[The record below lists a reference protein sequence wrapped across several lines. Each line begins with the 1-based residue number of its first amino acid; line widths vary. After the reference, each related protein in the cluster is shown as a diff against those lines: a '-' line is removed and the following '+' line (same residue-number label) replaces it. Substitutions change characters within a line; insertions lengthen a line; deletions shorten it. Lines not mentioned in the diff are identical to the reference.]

1 LNQFSILLPLGLE
14 WTRRRG
20 EQHESDFR
28 CRAGV
33 LNMKGTTNGDSTFHF
48 QKILVSAVALLLLGV
63 AAPWMLLQA
72 SRSAAARSLEPLPPS
87 DPWTPAQI
95 VQPADLVKE
104 LSGAPSNRPIIVC
117 VGFHTLYQ
125 GAHVPGAVFHGA
137 AMSEQGLDDL
147 KKWAKDLPASSNI
160 VVYCG
165 CCPLDHCPNLRPGF
179 TALRDMGFHHLRVL
193 NLPNSFAA
201 DWVEKGY
208 PVEKGR

>member
-1 LNQFSILLPLGLE
+1 MKRN
-14 WTRRRG
+14 R
-20 EQHESDFR
+20 SD
-28 CRAGV
+28 
-33 LNMKGTTNGDSTFHF
+33 DSSFHF
-48 QKILVSAVALLLLGV
+48 RKTFVSTALLLLVGV
-63 AAPWMLLQA
+63 AAPWMLLRA
-72 SRSAAARSLEPLPPS
+72 TKSAAARSLEPFPFS

-104 LSGAPSNRPIIVC
+104 LGSPPSGRPIVVC

-137 AMSEQGLDDL
+137 AMSEQGLNDL
-147 KKWAKDLPASSNI
+147 KKWAKDLSPSSNI

-179 TALRDMGFHHLRVL
+179 AALGGMGFHHLRVL

>member
-1 LNQFSILLPLGLE
+1 MRDNPSPHFRLLFVCAALLGL
-14 WTRRRG
+14 
-20 EQHESDFR
+20 
-28 CRAGV
+28 V
-33 LNMKGTTNGDSTFHF
+33 
-48 QKILVSAVALLLLGV
+48 GV
-63 AAPWMLLQA
+63 AAPRMRLRALK
-72 SRSAAARSLEPLPPS
+72 SAAANNLEPATSS
-87 DPWTPAQI
+87 DPWTPTQI

-104 LSGAPSNRPIIVC
+104 ISGSSQSSRPIVVC

-125 GAHVPGAVFHGA
+125 GAHVPGAVYHGA

-147 KKWAKDLPASSNI
+147 KKWAKNLPPTSNI

-179 TALRDMGFHHLRVL
+179 AALHDMGFTHLRVL
-193 NLPNSFAA
+193 LLPNSFAT

>member
-1 LNQFSILLPLGLE
+1 MKRNRSDDSRFHFRKIFVGTMLLIL
-14 WTRRRG
+14 
-20 EQHESDFR
+20 
-28 CRAGV
+28 AGV
-33 LNMKGTTNGDSTFHF
+33 
-48 QKILVSAVALLLLGV
+48 AVPG
-63 AAPWMLLQA
+63 MLLRA
-72 SRSAAARSLEPLPPS
+72 SRPAAAHSLEPPPPS

-104 LSGAPSNRPIIVC
+104 LSGTPQSSRPIVVC

-125 GAHVPGAVFHGA
+125 GAHVPGAVYHGA

-147 KKWAKDLPASSNI
+147 KNWAKNLPPFSNI

-179 TALRDMGFHHLRVL
+179 TALRDMGFHSLRVL

>member
-1 LNQFSILLPLGLE
+1 
-14 WTRRRG
+14 
-20 EQHESDFR
+20 
-28 CRAGV
+28 
-33 LNMKGTTNGDSTFHF
+33 MKGKRSNHSSFRFRKIFVST
-48 QKILVSAVALLLLGV
+48 VLLLLVGV
-63 AAPWMLLQA
+63 AAPWILLRA
-72 SRSAAARSLEPLPPS
+72 TKSAAARSLVPVSPS
-87 DPWTPAQI
+87 DPWTQAQV

-104 LSGAPSNRPIIVC
+104 LNGAQSSRPVVVC

-125 GAHVPGAVFHGA
+125 GAHVPSSVFHGA

-147 KKWAKDLPASSNI
+147 KNWAKNLPPSSNI

-179 TALRDMGFHHLRVL
+179 TALRDMGFTHLRVL

-201 DWVEKGY
+201 DWGEKGY

>member
-1 LNQFSILLPLGLE
+1 MSGAIAALGAAL
-14 WTRRRG
+14 
-20 EQHESDFR
+20 
-28 CRAGV
+28 GV
-33 LNMKGTTNGDSTFHF
+33 LNMKGNRSNDSNFHF
-48 QKILVSAVALLLLGV
+48 QRILVCTALMLLVCV
-63 AAPWMLLQA
+63 AALWILLHA
-72 SRSAAARSLEPLPPS
+72 SKSAAARSLEPPPPS

-95 VQPADLVKE
+95 VQPAELVKE
-104 LSGAPSNRPIIVC
+104 LSGSQSSRPIVVC

-125 GAHVPGAVFHGA
+125 GAHVPGAVYHGA

-147 KKWAKDLPASSNI
+147 KNWAKNLPVSSNI

-165 CCPLDHCPNLRPGF
+165 CCPLDHCPNLRPSF
-179 TALRDMGFHHLRVL
+179 TALRDMGFHRLRVL